1 MIGGSLLKLLPVAA
15 VGTAAAAGG
24 PQELMDMAEAA
35 LGATLSVK
43 TESEMRNIVHVMR
56 LDIIADERLP
66 CNDRELQANTS
77 STTSTPRGPM
87 SPKIVGELH
96 SVSKLKMA
104 RESWPCGPIHARD
117 RRRPQANHRQ

>member
-15 VGTAAAAGG
+15 VSTAAAGG

-66 CNDRELQANTS
+66 
-77 STTSTPRGPM
+77 P
-87 SPKIVGELH
+87 
-96 SVSKLKMA
+96 
-104 RESWPCGPIHARD
+104 
-117 RRRPQANHRQ
+117 

>member
-1 MIGGSLLKLLPVAA
+1 MQSYYRSTGNSSGKLCFPTFVQALSLSNSLAGGQHHDWRFTIETTSVAA
-15 VGTAAAAGG
+15 VGTVAAGG

-66 CNDRELQANTS
+66 
-77 STTSTPRGPM
+77 P
-87 SPKIVGELH
+87 
-96 SVSKLKMA
+96 
-104 RESWPCGPIHARD
+104 
-117 RRRPQANHRQ
+117 